1 VLAAS
6 SRQRVPVLVR
16 SSSDKPGDRRDVS
29 DMTGALDAS
38 IVPMLLTV
46 NPQIGVKL
54 YAPPGRTRTTSI
66 GRSIHR
72 LVGRVTRGVPA

>member
-1 VLAAS
+1 
-6 SRQRVPVLVR
+6 
-16 SSSDKPGDRRDVS
+16 
-29 DMTGALDAS
+29 MTGALDAS

-46 NPQIGVKL
+46 NRQIGVKL

-66 GRSIHR
+66 GGSIHG